1 MESVVALCNHLQQM
15 MVDQSGAKPSLATLN
30 KAFAPYQTERQA
42 RVKHVMDYSSLIT
55 NVQAWRTP
63 LYKFIANWVLPLQP
77 DRAIADQLGEIIPD
91 APKLN
96 FVDVADFASGRLPW
110 KDENRKA
117 EKQKKQRMVS
127 EGSSNSG
134 LAQLMQMMS
143 AAVAVGIVVFVAQH
157 LRPLV
162 TV

>member
-1 MESVVALCNHLQQM
+1 M

-30 KAFAPYQTERQA
+30 KAFAAYQTERQA
-42 RVKHVMDYSSLIT
+42 RVKRIMDYSSLIT
-55 NVQAWRTP
+55 NVQVWRTP

-77 DRAIADQLGEIIPD
+77 DQAIADQLGEIITD

-127 EGSSNSG
+127 GCSSNSG

-157 LRPLV
+157 FRPLV